1 MRSLREIRRNP
12 VNDLDL
18 LDVTLVCEVH
28 NSVGCSF
35 ADRMVGLGGTLEIN
49 ARVR

>member
-1 MRSLREIRRNP
+1 MSTQEIRRNP

-28 NSVGCSF
+28 NDMGCTF
-35 ADRMVGLGGTLEIN
+35 VDRMVGPG
-49 ARVR
+49 VR